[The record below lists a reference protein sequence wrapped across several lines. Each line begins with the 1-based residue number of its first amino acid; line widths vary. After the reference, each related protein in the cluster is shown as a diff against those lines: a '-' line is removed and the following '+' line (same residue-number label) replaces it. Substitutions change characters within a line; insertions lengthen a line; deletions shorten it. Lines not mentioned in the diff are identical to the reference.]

1 MIEQK
6 PSFIARH
13 IRVCSYLGLLLCV
26 AFVNAYS
33 HYTSVL
39 ANPVEH
45 TWVVVFFAV
54 ALLIAPIKQWQSVVS
69 TLILSHIF
77 WQLMLY
83 ENEVSWPMV
92 LLELSASIYI
102 AFYAKHLSNC
112 WQPSDFNGDVMN
124 YLPGI
129 VPGYFI
135 YSVFLAFKQ
144 WLVHQENSTSFVV
157 NAELFLQHLHLLE
170 FAVAANVTFLIL
182 HWYRSKF
189 TGVFNPFPCAIIV
202 FAQLICLYVS
212 PNNLIPVLLVMT
224 TSVYYMGLRGIAI
237 PGLIVSLSLPFINYN
252 SGTLLNYVNEL
263 NYGFIILF
271 SGLLGNLFFNVA
283 EAAKKGEPY
292 RVMLSKANLT
302 GFIVA
307 PLEIDTLRSQLKE
320 KTKQVSHAYIELAQ
334 TYADLE
340 ENNNHL
346 NELSTSLE
354 TQKQAYKNLAEIDQ
368 LTQLKSRH
376 YFYNILADS
385 RRKQSYS
392 LMLIDLDNFKRIN
405 DYYGHNSGDEL
416 LKQCA
421 NVLSG
426 MVPKDSFAARIGGEE
441 FCIAL
446 ANKNI
451 YEAQK
456 VAHLVRHHIRNIRTK
471 VSGRDIYCTASIG
484 VAELAIGSALKNV
497 MNIADKALYQSK
509 TEGKN
514 RTTLADELFIQRFK
528 KDETKPNLN
537 AVIEGLKAGE
547 FKLYIQP
554 ICNNN
559 TQKAVGFESLMRW
572 HRADGSVLLP
582 NNFLDLALSPEAYPL
597 FKASALG
604 QLALILKDLNGRD
617 ADYYLSFNVDN
628 IFINSTEFVTALIN
642 QFKLAQLNLQR
653 LVLELPEKTAL
664 VNMQQALSNI
674 DLLQKSGIVIALD
687 DFGMEH
693 SNMDRIRD
701 VPADIIKIDRSFIV
715 KMEGNPR
722 SLAII
727 KALVTMAKEL
737 HFEIIAEGIETQA
750 QATILSQVGIT
761 RAQGYFYGHPRPVAY
776 WLMQIDRGHI

>member
-1 MIEQK
+1 MIEQT

-13 IRVCSYLGLLLCV
+13 LRVCSYLGLLLCV
-26 AFVNAYS
+26 AFVNVYS
-33 HYTSVL
+33 HYTSML
-39 ANPVEH
+39 ANPVEQ
-45 TWVVVFFAV
+45 TWVVVCFST
-54 ALLIAPIKQWQSVVS
+54 ALSIAPIKQWPSVVS
-69 TLILSHIF
+69 TLIVSHIC
-77 WQLMLY
+77 WQLILY
-83 ENEVSWPMV
+83 KNEVFWPMV
-92 LLELSASIYI
+92 LLELSAGICI
-102 AFYAKHLSNC
+102 AFYSKYFNNL
-112 WQPSDFNGDVMN
+112 WQPSDFNDDVLC
-124 YLPGI
+124 YLPGTI
-129 VPGYFI
+129 PNYVFYGVFI
-135 YSVFLAFKQ
+135 SVKQ
-144 WLVHQENSTSFVV
+144 WLVCKDNSTNFTVT
-157 NAELFLQHLHLLE
+157 AEFILQHLHILE
-170 FAVAANVTFLIL
+170 FAMAGNVSLAIFY
-182 HWYRSKF
+182 WYRNKF
-189 TGVFNPFPCAIIV
+189 TWVFNPLPGAIAVIV
-202 FAQLICLYVS
+202 QLSCLYVW
-212 PNNLIPVLLVMT
+212 PDNLIPVLLVMT
-224 TSVYYMGLRGIAI
+224 ISVYYLGLRGIAI
-237 PGLIVSLSLPFINYN
+237 PGLIVSLSLPFIAYN
-252 SGTLLNYVNEL
+252 NGTLLDYVNEL

-271 SGLLGNLFFNVA
+271 SGLLGNIFFNVA

-320 KTKQVSHAYIELAQ
+320 KTKQVSQAYIELAQ
-334 TYADLE
+334 TYADVE
-340 ENNNHL
+340 EKNNHL

-376 YFYNILADS
+376 YFYNILADGS
-385 RRKQSYS
+385 RKQSYS

-484 VAELAIGSALKNV
+484 VAELAIDSALKNV

>member
-1 MIEQK
+1 MIEQT

-13 IRVCSYLGLLLCV
+13 LRVCSYLGLLLCV
-26 AFVNAYS
+26 AFVNVYS
-33 HYTSVL
+33 HYTSMLV
-39 ANPVEH
+39 NPVEQ
-45 TWVVVFFAV
+45 TWVVVCFST
-54 ALLIAPIKQWQSVVS
+54 ALSIAPIKQWPSVVS
-69 TLILSHIF
+69 TLIVSHIC
-77 WQLMLY
+77 WQLILY
-83 ENEVSWPMV
+83 KNEVFWPMV
-92 LLELSASIYI
+92 LLELSAGICI
-102 AFYAKHLSNC
+102 AFCSKYFNNL
-112 WQPSDFNGDVMN
+112 WQPSDFNDNVLC
-124 YLPGI
+124 YLPGTI
-129 VPGYFI
+129 PNYFLYGVFI
-135 YSVFLAFKQ
+135 SVKQ
-144 WLVHQENSTSFVV
+144 WLVSDANSIDFTVT
-157 NAELFLQHLHLLE
+157 AEFILQHLHILE
-170 FAVAANVTFLIL
+170 FAMAGNVSMALFY
-182 HWYRSKF
+182 WYRNKF
-189 TGVFNPFPCAIIV
+189 TGVFNPIFGAIAVIG
-202 FAQLICLYVS
+202 QLSCLYVW
-212 PNNLIPVLLVMT
+212 PDNLIPVLLVMT
-224 TSVYYMGLRGIAI
+224 ISVYYLGLRGIAI
-237 PGLIVSLSLPFINYN
+237 PGLIVSLSLPFIAYN
-252 SGTLLNYVNEL
+252 NGTLLDYVNEL
-263 NYGFIILF
+263 NYGIIILF
-271 SGLLGNLFFNVA
+271 YGLLGVILSSVA

-302 GFIVA
+302 GFIIA
-307 PLEIDTLRSQLKE
+307 PLEVYTLRSQLKE
-320 KTKQVSHAYIELAQ
+320 KTEQVSQAYIELAQ
-334 TYADLE
+334 TYADVE
-340 ENNNHL
+340 EKNNHL

-376 YFYNILADS
+376 YFYNILADGS
-385 RRKQSYS
+385 RKQSYS
-392 LMLIDLDNFKRIN
+392 LILIDLDNFKRIN

-426 MVPKDSFAARIGGEE
+426 MVHKDSFAARIGGEE

-451 YEAQK
+451 YEAKK
-456 VAHLVRHHIRNIRTK
+456 VADLLRHHIRNTRTK
-471 VSGRDIYCTASIG
+471 VSGRDIYCTASVS
-484 VAELAIGSALKNV
+484 VAELAIDSALKEV

-514 RTTLADELFIQRFK
+514 RTTLANELFIQRFK

-537 AVIEGLKAGE
+537 TVIEGLKAGE
-547 FKLYIQP
+547 FELYIQP

-582 NNFLDLALSPEAYPL
+582 NHFLDLALSPEAYPL
-597 FKASALG
+597 FKAIALG
-604 QLALILKDLNGRD
+604 QLALILKDLNDRD
-617 ADYYLSFNVDN
+617 ADYYLSFNTDN
-628 IFINSTEFVTALIN
+628 TFINSTKFVTDLIN

-701 VPADIIKIDRSFIV
+701 VPADIIKIDRSFIT

-737 HFEIIAEGIETQA
+737 HFEIIAEGIETRA
-750 QATILSQVGIT
+750 QAIIISQAGIT
-761 RAQGYFYGHPRPVAY
+761 RAQGYFYGHPKPVAY
-776 WLMQIDRGHI
+776 WLKQIDRGRI